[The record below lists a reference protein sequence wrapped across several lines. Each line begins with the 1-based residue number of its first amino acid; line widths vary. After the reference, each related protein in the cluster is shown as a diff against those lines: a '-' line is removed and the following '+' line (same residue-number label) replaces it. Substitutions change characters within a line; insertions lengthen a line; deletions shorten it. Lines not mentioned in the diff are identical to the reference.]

1 MKQPLIVAV
10 GRQYG
15 SGGRLVGAKL
25 AQRLGVEFY
34 DKEKLMSVARSTPDY
49 SEVKAFYEE
58 RPVNSLLYAIA
69 MNEEPSGTSETVFRR
84 IRALL
89 KDRSGVLIG
98 RCGNVIFRPDAN
110 AVSVFIHAD
119 PAIRCQRIA
128 QLENIPLKKAEVRM
142 QEVDEERT
150 EFHRYFTGEQWG
162 QAQGYELCLDSG
174 ILGVDGCVEMILNYL
189 RWRGLLNEN
198 EAAGK

>member
-15 SGGRLVGAKL
+15 SSGRLVGAKL
-25 AQRLGVEFY
+25 AERLGLDFY
-34 DKEKLMSVARSTPDY
+34 DKEKLMTIARSTPDY
-49 SEVKAFYEE
+49 SEVKSFYEE

-69 MNEEPSGTSETVFRR
+69 MNEEPAVTSETVFRR
-84 IRALL
+84 IRALMQ
-89 KDRSGVLIG
+89 DHSGVLIG

-119 PAIRCQRIA
+119 PEIRCQRIA
-128 QLENIPLKKAEVRM
+128 QLENISLKKAAVCM

-150 EFHRYFTGEQWG
+150 EFHKYFTGEQWG
-162 QAQGYELCLDSG
+162 QAEGYELCLDSG

-189 RWRGLLNEN
+189 RWRRLLDEN
-198 EAAGK
+198 EATGR